1 MMARPS
7 VCRLV
12 HYVQGDR
19 CLAAI
24 ITDVGDWPDGTSE
37 ADKANIAVPVS
48 LEVFYPPGT
57 SWADPRPIAVWQS
70 EEGHEPGTWHWP
82 ERV

>member
-1 MMARPS
+1 MQRPS

-12 HYVQGDR
+12 HYVKDGR

-24 ITDVGDWPDGTSE
+24 ITAVAPYPDGTSE
-37 ADKANIAVPVS
+37 ADKDNIAVPVS
-48 LEVFYPPGT
+48 LEIFYPARTG
-57 SWADPRPIAVWQS
+57 WDDPRPAAVWQS
-70 EEGHEPGTWHWP
+70 EDGHEPGTWHWP